1 MLISRILLCVF
12 LISPFAF
19 AQNANPKTEQELT
32 AIAQELLDAVGPGKK
47 EVWEKHLADSWMIR
61 EENGQVLTKA
71 ELLKDF
77 GPLPAGYVGK
87 IKVTDV
93 HVRDYGNVAVISHR
107 DKEELEIFGQML
119 KTEFGSTDTYMKI
132 NGQWKM
138 IASQISVYPNELTPV
153 SLTPEQLKRFTGTYE
168 LTADIVYTITLEN
181 SKLIGQRTG
190 RAKEELFPENE
201 TRLFRK
207 GAPRGIKI
215 FVPDEKDRFV
225 KIIDRRDNVDL
236 VWVRKS

>member
-1 MLISRILLCVF
+1 MLIPRILLCVF
-12 LISPFAF
+12 LICPLAF
-19 AQNANPKTEQELT
+19 AQNANPKTEHELT
-32 AIAQELLDAVGPGKK
+32 AIAQELLDAVAPGKK
-47 EVWEKHLADSWMIR
+47 EVWEKYLGETCIIR
-61 EENGQVLTKA
+61 DENGQVLTKA

-77 GPLPAGYVGK
+77 GPLPKGYVGK

-93 HVRDYGNVAVISHR
+93 HVKDYGNVAIISHR

-119 KTEFGSTDTYMKI
+119 KTEFGSTDTYMKMD
-132 NGQWKM
+132 GQWKM

-153 SLTPEQLKRFTGTYE
+153 SLTPEQLQRFTGAYE
-168 LTADIVYTITLEN
+168 LTPDVVYTITLESN
-181 SKLIGQRTG
+181 KLIGQRTG
-190 RAKEELFPENE
+190 RAKEELSPESE

-215 FVPDEKDRFV
+215 FVPDEKGRFV
-225 KIIDRRDNVDL
+225 KMIDRRDNVDL

>member
-1 MLISRILLCVF
+1 MLTLRILFCVT
-12 LISPFAF
+12 LISPLAF
-19 AQNANPKTEQELT
+19 AQTANPKTEQELT
-32 AIAQELLDAVGPGKK
+32 AIAQELMDAIAPGKK
-47 EVWEKHLADSWMIR
+47 EVWEKYLADSWIIR

-77 GPLPAGYVGK
+77 NPLPPGYVGK

-107 DKEELEIFGQML
+107 DKEELELYGQML

-132 NGQWKM
+132 DGQWKV
-138 IASQISVYPNELTPV
+138 IASHISVYPSELTAVTLP
-153 SLTPEQLKRFTGTYE
+153 PEQLQRFTGAYE
-168 LTADIVYTITLEN
+168 LKSDVVYTITLEDN
-181 SKLIGQRTG
+181 KLIGQRTG

-215 FVPDEKDRFV
+215 FVPDEKGRFT
-225 KIIDRRDNVDL
+225 KMIDRRDNVDL
-236 VWVRKS
+236 VWRRIK